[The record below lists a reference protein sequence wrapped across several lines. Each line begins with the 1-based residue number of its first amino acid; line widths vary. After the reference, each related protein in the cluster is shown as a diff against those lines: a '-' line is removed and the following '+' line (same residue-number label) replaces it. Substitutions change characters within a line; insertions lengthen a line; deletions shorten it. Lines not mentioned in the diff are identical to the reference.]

1 MPATAWSVMIRLA
14 TTSGAPAEFGK
25 IAKNARQASTEVRQL
40 NRQIG
45 MLRPTIDRVEPS
57 ILRMGSAFK
66 TLSMDGKAA
75 FNDTGR
81 AAARLSRTV
90 LSAGRV
96 SASSF
101 NAVTNTMS
109 RVRSEANAA
118 SSAIGHMAAVARTVP
133 RSIGP
138 AVIRHAALV
147 GGGAA
152 AADAGGSGS
161 GALGVAA
168 AGAVAGASLV
178 QGVKGAAEM
187 QSATMQAA
195 IGTGRMGSNFDAT
208 MANMADMRDLSFK
221 MSAMTGQNIAQ
232 SMGVIASMG
241 SAGVMPAQLKS
252 IYKPIAQF
260 TDILHFGKDKMEYGE
275 AAKMGAGIVHD
286 MRFFTPG
293 DTAYGLGRVAQLAYL
308 SPHGTNQLVTQIRRF
323 APTFENI
330 LPGKNRQ
337 KATTIT
343 EIAAWSDRMG
353 NLPFA
358 GSALSQMVT
367 QMIAPRSERAARA
380 MVKLGIWQGHEVAGK
395 KRGSKPH
402 FVLDNNSYFD
412 KHTGEFDAMGA
423 LKKVAMTYANARDK
437 GPIVTALLSITA
449 NAARITQALSSKEA
463 LTAYDRVV
471 SQRKAMG
478 EDPVAWMDRV
488 QTQLMGELATKTQLL
503 ISNFSS
509 LLTTIANPLI
519 PDLTKLAG
527 NLATLTGNLA
537 VWFAAHPLAAK
548 ATAVGLG
555 GVAIAGVVA
564 ALAAGGYVAH
574 AALAPVVARL
584 VGGHGSYIAA
594 RGATDVAHGLLQR
607 SLVGTAL
614 VAGGTGAALLP
625 GLLKTGGTLAM
636 RSARGVGNLAGLG
649 AFPGIAGLLKTAGGG
664 VLDLALDASLLG
676 HTAAIASRGGIFGI
690 TRAIGMFG
698 LRTIPVIGEI
708 VMLIQ
713 TIQFLGNHAK
723 DIGHVLGSVAG
734 WIRYRFGPMVLG
746 GIKAAFSGLVSA
758 VEHPR
763 QALQS
768 FSSFLMSVF
777 GWIHDKFG
785 IFIKAFGEGMEE
797 QNGKRIDGRKL
808 PNSRLGL
815 HIPGPTRMGAL
826 PRASRSFD
834 QPFHAIPAPRPVRT
848 ITGPGP
854 RVHASTIVI
863 NANVAY
869 SAPQG
874 EDEVTHRRR
883 AKALVRDHAQHVA
896 AILAD
901 KFGADMHAGGAIPQ
915 LAGFSHH
922 ALLKGAPS

>member
-25 IAKNARQASTEVRQL
+25 LAKNARHASTEVRQL

-45 MLRPTIDRVEPS
+45 MLKPTIDRVEPS

-168 AGAVAGASLV
+168 VGAVAGSALLEGIRSAGDLQQIGAQLSVAGGRGVDPKQFTGLAMQMSMTTAQSVSDSLNLLKVLATNGIPVGKLSTLAMPIARYADVNYLATGSKHVAFEDSANIASGLAHDL
-178 QGVKGAAEM
+178 QIYDPA
-187 QSATMQAA
+187 
-195 IGTGRMGSNFDAT
+195 RMGRFLQTLYRASYQSGHGPHQ
-208 MANMADMRDLSFK
+208 MA
-221 MSAMTGQNIAQ
+221 
-232 SMGVIASMG
+232 
-241 SAGVMPAQLKS
+241 
-252 IYKPIAQF
+252 
-260 TDILHFGKDKMEYGE
+260 
-275 AAKMGAGIVHD
+275 
-286 MRFFTPG
+286 
-293 DTAYGLGRVAQLAYL
+293 
-308 SPHGTNQLVTQIRRF
+308 
-323 APTFENI
+323 
-330 LPGKNRQ
+330 
-337 KATTIT
+337 
-343 EIAAWSDRMG
+343 
-353 NLPFA
+353 
-358 GSALSQMVT
+358 T
-367 QMIAPRSERAARA
+367 QMRYYAARA
-380 MVKLGIWQGHEVAGK
+380 KSSGMSDDDIVNLYPLMDRFGLGAGRGGSGINMLLKNLQDPRGK
-395 KRGSKPH
+395 KKYRALREMGI
-402 FVLDNNSYFD
+402 YD
-412 KHTGEFDAMGA
+412 KAGHSQFIDEASGKVNFNGFLAYVAEWREKQHLNKKGA
-423 LKKVAMTYANARDK
+423 LANRLISRGFD
-437 GPIVTALLSITA
+437 T
-449 NAARITQALSSKEA
+449 NAANVLENIGTRGGMEQQRRIREAEKRMPTLQQAQERLMAGLNSQTRQ
-463 LTAYDRVV
+463 LT
-471 SQRKAMG
+471 
-478 EDPVAWMDRV
+478 
-488 QTQLMGELATKTQLL
+488 
-503 ISNFSS
+503 SNFAT
-509 LLTTIANPLI
+509 LMNRIADPLI
-519 PDLTKLAG
+519 PDLTNIVH
-527 NLATLTGNLA
+527 NLAQFTGNLA
-537 VWFAAHPLAAK
+537 QYFAQHPGQAKVAAL
-548 ATAVGLG
+548 TLG
-555 GVAIAGVVA
+555 GVTAAGVVA

-649 AFPGIAGLLKTAGGG
+649 AFPGVGGLFKAASHGM
-664 VLDLALDASLLG
+664 LDLALDASFLG
-676 HTAAIASRGGIFGI
+676 RTAAMASRGGIFGI

-698 LRTIPVIGEI
+698 LRAIPVIGEI

-713 TIQFLGNHAK
+713 AIQFLGNHAK

-746 GIKAAFSGLVSA
+746 GIKAAFSGLASA
-758 VEHPR
+758 VTHPR

-777 GWIHDKFG
+777 GWISDKVG
-785 IFIKAFGEGMEE
+785 IFNKAFGAGMEE
-797 QNGKRIDGRKL
+797 QNGKRIDGSKL
-808 PNSRLGL
+808 PSSPLGL
-815 HIPGPTRMGAL
+815 RLL

-834 QPFHAIPAPRPVRT
+834 QPLHAIPAPRPV
-848 ITGPGP
+848 TGAGP
-854 RVHASTIVI
+854 RVHAASSSIVI